1 MSLSQRVVKRPILIV
16 VLFALVLIVAIYSL
30 SSVALALIPD
40 VTVPMVM
47 VNTTYTGASPEVVEK
62 TVTQTLESSL
72 AKVQGVT
79 KLTSTSS
86 DGSSAI
92 TLRFNYG
99 ADIDKKA
106 NDIRDKIDAVRDYL
120 PDGANSPTVTKIDP
134 NSMPIIKIAI
144 KGEGGRSAEELK
156 KIGEDTI
163 QAQLEQSEGVS
174 SASVT
179 GGRTEI
185 VRVDAS
191 QERLEAYGLTL
202 QTIASA
208 LASQNIELGAGKI
221 IEGTTEYA
229 VRTTGAFANIG
240 DNIGEAV
247 VATRNGVPIRLGD
260 IAKVSDGYDDVKS
273 AVYVNGQP
281 GVYISVFKQTGSNT
295 VSVASGVKK
304 KLKSIEEILP
314 SDVKLEVI
322 DDSSLQVSSTVYD
335 LIKAIIEG
343 AVLTMIFVFLFL
355 RSFKSTIIIA
365 IAMPISVLA
374 TVLALYFAGF
384 SLNMMTMAGL
394 LVSIGNITDSSIVIL
409 DNTFKYR
416 ERGAKPDVAAMLG
429 SQEMMVAITAG
440 ILASLS
446 VFLPILLFAN
456 QLGMM
461 GIIFKP
467 MIFTIIISHIVS
479 WLVAVFLVP
488 VLASHFL
495 PLTTR
500 KEKPLKNPVVI
511 ALDRAIGGAIDGIT
525 QGYRWLLVATLKHRL
540 TTIAVVVALLAGSLF
555 YFMPRLTIIFSPAM
569 SSSSVTLSVE
579 MPLGTTFAAT
589 EKVVNE
595 LSDAAMKE
603 LVDITNVIGT
613 TGSSGG
619 WTSTSASNKGTVTVT
634 LEEGKYGIDNFNAVQ
649 NTLRSHFK
657 DYPSAIFSFSSGNRM
672 QENSDI
678 DMTLS
683 SSNYAGLSK
692 TGKDILAL
700 IKAEVPEV
708 LEPTS
713 DSKEGL
719 PQVEVTI
726 DRQKAYA
733 FGISVNAIA
742 TEIRDAV
749 KGYAATTYQKGGDQ
763 LDVTVRLRE
772 EDRQKIVDLN
782 KIFVL
787 GSSGQKVP
795 ISNIAELKKGVGPVE
810 LHRTTQQRSIE
821 ITGSLA
827 PGNQA
832 NVVEA
837 KIKSLIKAKLTIPS
851 DVYVNFQGSWSEVM
865 KMASVFGLI
874 IVLCL
879 LLVFCVMAGQY
890 ESFKDPLINMFTIP
904 LMLIGVLAAYSL
916 MGQTLSMYTLVGIV
930 MLIGIV
936 VNNGILL
943 VDYTNLLRGRGMG
956 LMEACIQ
963 GGASRF
969 RPVVMTAG
977 ATILGAVPMAFF
989 ASGSSSMTQPIGL
1002 AVVGG
1007 LTSAT
1012 FITLLLIP
1020 VVYYL
1025 INKRQAKKEGSL

>member
-16 VLFALVLIVAIYSL
+16 VLFALVLIVALYSL

-40 VTVPMVM
+40 VTLPMVM
-47 VNTTYTGASPEVVEK
+47 VNTTYTGSSPEVVEK

-72 AKVQGVT
+72 ARVQGVT

-92 TLRFNYG
+92 IMKFSYG

-106 NDIRDKIDAVRDYL
+106 NDIRDKIDAVRDFL
-120 PDGANSPTVTKIDP
+120 PAGANSPTVTKIDP
-134 NSMPIIKIAI
+134 NSMPILKIAI
-144 KGEGGRSAEELK
+144 KGERSAEELK

-174 SASVT
+174 SAAVT

-202 QTIASA
+202 QSLASA

-221 IEGTTEYA
+221 LEGTTEYA

-260 IAKVSDGYDDVKS
+260 VAKVSDGYADVES

-281 GVYISVFKQTGSNT
+281 GVYISVYKQTGSNT
-295 VSVASGVKK
+295 VTVASGVKM

-322 DDSSLQVSSTVYD
+322 DDSSTQVSSTVYD

-355 RSFKSTIIIA
+355 RSVKSTIIIA
-365 IAMPISVLA
+365 IAMPISVLG
-374 TVLALYFAGF
+374 TILALYFAGL

-394 LVSIGNITDSSIVIL
+394 LVSIGNIVDSSIVIL

-416 ERGAKPDVAAMLG
+416 ERGAKPDVAAVLG

-461 GIIFKP
+461 GIVFKP
-467 MIFTIIISHIVS
+467 MIFTIVISHIVS

-500 KEKPLKNPVVI
+500 EERPLRNPVII
-511 ALDRAIGGAIDGIT
+511 ALDRAIGGAIDAIT
-525 QGYRWLLVATLKHRL
+525 KGYRWLLVATLKHRL
-540 TTIAVVVALLAGSLF
+540 TTIAVVAALLAGSLF
-555 YFMPRLTIIFSPAM
+555 YFVPRLTIIFSPAM

-579 MPLGTTFAAT
+579 MPLGTTFTAT
-589 EKVVNE
+589 QKVVNE

-619 WTSTSASNKGTVTVT
+619 WSSTSSSNKGSVTVT
-634 LEEGKYGIDNFNAVQ
+634 LEEGKYGIGNFNAVQ
-649 NTLRSHFK
+649 NALRAHFK
-657 DYPSAIFSFSSGNRM
+657 DYPSAIFSFTSGNRM

-678 DMTLS
+678 DITLS

-700 IKAEVPEV
+700 IKAEAPEV

-719 PQVEVTI
+719 PQVEVAI

-733 FGISVNAIA
+733 FGISVSAIA

-772 EDRQKIVDLN
+772 EDRRKIIDLN

-832 NVVEA
+832 NIVEA
-837 KIKSLIKAKLTIPS
+837 RIKELIKAKLTIPS
-851 DVYVNFQGSWSEVM
+851 DVYVRYQGSWAEVM
-865 KMASVFGLI
+865 AMASVFGLI

-963 GGASRF
+963 GGVSRF

-989 ASGSSSMTQPIGL
+989 ATGSSSMTQPIGL

-1025 INKRQAKKEGSL
+1025 INKRQAKKEGLL

>member
-1 MSLSQRVVKRPILIV
+1 MSLAQRVVKRPILIV
-16 VLFALVLIVAIYSL
+16 VLFALILIVALYSL

-40 VTVPMVM
+40 VSLPMVM

-62 TVTQTLESSL
+62 TVTKTLEGSL

-92 TLRFNYG
+92 TLKFNYG
-99 ADIDKKA
+99 TDIDKKT
-106 NDIRDKIDAVRDYL
+106 NDIRDKIDAVRNYL
-120 PDGANSPTVTKIDP
+120 PTESDSPTVQKIDP
-134 NSMPIIKIAI
+134 NSMPIMKIAI
-144 KGEGGRSAEELK
+144 KGGRSAEELK

-163 QAQLEQSEGVS
+163 QAQLEGIEGVS
-174 SASVT
+174 TASVT

-191 QERLEAYGLTL
+191 QERLDAYGLTL
-202 QTIASA
+202 QSLGSA
-208 LASQNIELGAGKI
+208 LAAQNIELGAGKI

-247 VATRNGVPIRLGD
+247 VATRNGVPIRLSD
-260 IAKVSDGYDDVKS
+260 VAAVSDGYYDIES
-273 AVYVNGQP
+273 AVYANGEQ
-281 GVYISVFKQTGSNT
+281 GVYISVYKQTGSNT
-295 VSVASGVKK
+295 VNVANGVKK
-304 KLKSIEEILP
+304 KLTSIKEIMP
-314 SDVKLEVI
+314 ADVKLEII

-365 IAMPISVLA
+365 IAMPIAVLA
-374 TVLALYFAGF
+374 TVLALYFAGL

-394 LVSIGNITDSSIVIL
+394 LVSIGNIVDSSIVIL

-416 ERGAKPDVAAMLG
+416 ERGAKPDVAAVLG

-467 MIFTIIISHIVS
+467 MIFTVVISHIVS
-479 WLVAVFLVP
+479 WFVAVFLVP

-500 KEKPLKNPVVI
+500 AEKPLKNPVI
-511 ALDRAIGGAIDGIT
+511 LALDRAIGGAIDGIT
-525 QGYRWLLVATLKHRL
+525 KGYRWLLVAALKHRL
-540 TTIAVVVALLAGSLF
+540 ATIAVVVALLAGSLF
-555 YFMPRLTIIFSPAM
+555 YFMPRLTIVFSPSM
-569 SSSSVTLSVE
+569 SSSSVTLSIE

-595 LSDAAMKE
+595 LSDTAKKE
-603 LVDITNVIGT
+603 LKDITNVIGT
-613 TGSSGG
+613 TGSGGG
-619 WTSTSASNKGTVTVT
+619 WSSTSASNKGSVTVT
-634 LEEGKYGIDNFNAVQ
+634 LEEGKYSIDNYNIIQNA
-649 NTLRSHFK
+649 LRSHFK
-657 DYPSAIFSFSSGNRM
+657 DYPSATFSFSSGNRM

-678 DMTLS
+678 DITLS
-683 SSNYAGLSK
+683 SSNYTGLSK
-692 TGKDILAL
+692 AGKDILAL

-713 DSKEGL
+713 DSVDGL
-719 PQVEVTI
+719 PQVEVAI

-733 FGISVNAIA
+733 FGISVSTIA

-749 KGYAATTYQKGGDQ
+749 KGYAYTTYQKGGDQ
-763 LDVTVRLRE
+763 LDVKVRLRE

-795 ISNIAELKKGVGPVE
+795 LSNIAELKKGVGPVE
-810 LHRTTQQRSIE
+810 LHRTTQQRSVE
-821 ITGSLA
+821 LTGSLA
-827 PGNQA
+827 PGHQA
-832 NVVEA
+832 NIVEA

-851 DVYVNFQGSWSEVM
+851 DVYVNFQGSWAEVM
-865 KMASVFGLI
+865 EMAGVFGVI
-874 IVLCL
+874 IILAL

-904 LMLIGVLAAYSL
+904 LMVVGVLAAYVL
-916 MGQTLSMYTLVGIV
+916 KGQNISMFTLVGIV

-969 RPVVMTAG
+969 RPVIMTAG

-989 ASGSSSMTQPIGL
+989 ESGSSSMTQPIGL
-1002 AVVGG
+1002 AVIGG

-1025 INKRQAKKEGSL
+1025 INRRQAKKEGRL

>member
-1 MSLSQRVVKRPILIV
+1 
-16 VLFALVLIVAIYSL
+16 
-30 SSVALALIPD
+30 
-40 VTVPMVM
+40 
-47 VNTTYTGASPEVVEK
+47 
-62 TVTQTLESSL
+62 
-72 AKVQGVT
+72 VT

-92 TLRFNYG
+92 TLQFNYG
-99 ADIDKKA
+99 TDIDKKT
-106 NDIRDKIDAVRDYL
+106 NDIRDKIDAVRNYL
-120 PDGANSPTVTKIDP
+120 PSESDSPTVQKIDP
-134 NSMPIIKIAI
+134 NSMPIMKIAI
-144 KGEGGRSAEELK
+144 KGVRSAEELK

-163 QAQLEQSEGVS
+163 QAQLEGIEGVS
-174 SASVT
+174 TASVT

-191 QERLEAYGLTL
+191 RERLEAYGLTL
-202 QTIASA
+202 QSLGSA
-208 LASQNIELGAGKI
+208 LAAQNIELGAGKI
-221 IEGTTEYA
+221 TEGTTEYA

-247 VATRNGVPIRLGD
+247 VATRNGVPIRLSD
-260 IAKVSDGYDDVKS
+260 VASVSDGYYDVES
-273 AVYVNGQP
+273 TVYVNGEQ
-281 GVYISVFKQTGSNT
+281 GVYLSVFKQTGSNT
-295 VSVASGVKK
+295 VNVANGVKK
-304 KLKSIEEILP
+304 KLKSIKEIVP
-314 SDVKLEVI
+314 SDVKLEII
-322 DDSSLQVSSTVYD
+322 DDSSTQVSSTVYD
-335 LIKAIIEG
+335 LIKAIVEG

-374 TVLALYFAGF
+374 TVLALYFAGL

-394 LVSIGNITDSSIVIL
+394 LVSIGNIVDSSIVIL

-416 ERGAKPDVAAMLG
+416 ERGAKPDVAAVLG
-429 SQEMMVAITAG
+429 SQEMIVAITAG

-456 QLGMM
+456 QLGIM
-461 GIIFKP
+461 GIFFKP
-467 MIFTIIISHIVS
+467 MIFTVVISHVVS
-479 WLVAVFLVP
+479 WFVAVFLVP

-500 KEKPLKNPVVI
+500 AEKPLKNPVII

-525 QGYRWLLVATLKHRL
+525 KGYRWLLVATLKHRL

-555 YFMPRLTIIFSPAM
+555 YFFPRLTIVFSPSM

-579 MPLGTTFAAT
+579 MPLGTTFSAT
-589 EKVVNE
+589 EKVVKE
-595 LSDAAMKE
+595 LSDTAKKE

-613 TGSSGG
+613 TGSSGNA
-619 WTSTSASNKGTVTVT
+619 WTTSSASNKGSVTVT
-634 LEEGKYGIDNFNAVQ
+634 LEEGKYSIENYNIVQ
-649 NTLRSHFK
+649 NALRKHFK
-657 DYPSAIFSFSSGNRM
+657 DYPSAIFSFSSGNRL
-672 QENSDI
+672 QQNSDI
-678 DMTLS
+678 DITLS
-683 SSNYAGLSK
+683 SSNYTGLSK
-692 TGKDILAL
+692 AGKDILAL
-700 IKAEVPEV
+700 IRSEVPEV

-713 DSKEGL
+713 DSVDGL
-719 PQVEVTI
+719 PQVEVAI

-733 FGISVNAIA
+733 FGISVSTIA

-749 KGYAATTYQKGGDQ
+749 KGYAYTSYQKGGDQ
-763 LDVTVRLRE
+763 LDVKVRLRE

-795 ISNIAELKKGVGPVE
+795 LSNFAELKKGVGPVE
-810 LHRTTQQRSIE
+810 LHRTTQQRSVE
-821 ITGSLA
+821 LTGSLA
-827 PGNQA
+827 PGHQA
-832 NVVEA
+832 NLVEA
-837 KIKSLIKAKLTIPS
+837 KIKGLIKAKLTIPS
-851 DVYVNFQGSWSEVM
+851 DVYVNFKGSWSEVM
-865 KMASVFGLI
+865 DMAGVFGVI
-874 IVLCL
+874 IILAL

-904 LMLIGVLAAYSL
+904 LMIVGVLAAYVL
-916 MGQTLSMYTLVGIV
+916 KGQNISMFTLVGVV

-989 ASGSSSMTQPIGL
+989 ESGSSSMTQPIGL
-1002 AVVGG
+1002 AVIGG

-1025 INKRQAKKEGSL
+1025 INKRQAKKEGRL

>member
-1 MSLSQRVVKRPILIV
+1 MSLSQRVVKRPILIA
-16 VLFALVLIVAIYSL
+16 VLFALILIVAIYSL

-40 VTVPMVM
+40 VTLPMVM

-62 TVTQTLESSL
+62 TVTKTLESSL

-92 TLRFNYG
+92 TLQFDYG
-99 ADIDKKA
+99 TDIDKKT
-106 NDIRDKIDAVRDYL
+106 NDIRDKIDAVRNYL
-120 PDGANSPTVTKIDP
+120 PTESDSPTVQKIDP
-134 NSMPIIKIAI
+134 NSQAIMKIAI
-144 KGEGGRSAEELK
+144 KGERSAEELK

-163 QAQLEQSEGVS
+163 QAQLEGIEGVS
-174 SASVT
+174 TASVT

-202 QTIASA
+202 QSLGSA
-208 LASQNIELGAGKI
+208 LAAQNIELGAGKI
-221 IEGTTEYA
+221 VEGTTEYA

-247 VATRNGVPIRLGD
+247 VATRNGVPIRLSD
-260 IAKVSDGYDDVKS
+260 VASVSDGYYDIES
-273 AVYVNGQP
+273 AVYVNGEQ
-281 GVYISVFKQTGSNT
+281 GVYISVYKQTGSNT
-295 VSVASGVKK
+295 VNVANGVKK
-304 KLKSIEEILP
+304 KLKSIKEIMP
-314 SDVKLEVI
+314 SDVKLEII
-322 DDSSLQVSSTVYD
+322 DDSSTQVSSTVYD

-374 TVLALYFAGF
+374 TILALYFAGL

-394 LVSIGNITDSSIVIL
+394 LVSIGNIVDSSIVIL

-416 ERGAKPDVAAMLG
+416 ERGAKPDVAAVLG
-429 SQEMMVAITAG
+429 SQEMIVAITAG

-456 QLGMM
+456 QLGIM
-461 GIIFKP
+461 GIFFKP
-467 MIFTIIISHIVS
+467 MIFTVVISHIVS
-479 WLVAVFLVP
+479 WFVAVFLVP

-500 KEKPLKNPVVI
+500 AEKPLKNPVML
-511 ALDRAIGGAIDGIT
+511 ALDKAIGGAIDGIT
-525 QGYRWLLVATLKHRL
+525 KGYRWLLVATLKHRL
-540 TTIAVVVALLAGSLF
+540 TTIAVVVALVAGSLF
-555 YFMPRLTIIFSPAM
+555 YFFPRLTIVFSPSM
-569 SSSSVTLSVE
+569 SSSSVTLIIE
-579 MPLGTTFAAT
+579 MPLGTTFSAT
-589 EKVVNE
+589 EKVVKE
-595 LSDAAMKE
+595 ISDAARKE
-603 LVDITNVIGT
+603 LVDISNVIGT
-613 TGSSGG
+613 TGSNGSA
-619 WTSTSASNKGTVTVT
+619 WSTSSASNKGSVTVT
-634 LEEGKYGIDNFNAVQ
+634 LVEGKYSIDNYNIIQNA
-649 NTLRSHFK
+649 LRSHFK
-657 DYPSAIFSFSSGNRM
+657 DYPSATFSFSSGNRL
-672 QENSDI
+672 QQNSDI
-678 DMTLS
+678 DITLS
-683 SSNYAGLSK
+683 SSNYTGLSK
-692 TGKDILAL
+692 AGKDILAL
-700 IKAEVPEV
+700 IRAEVPEV

-713 DSKEGL
+713 DSVDGL
-719 PQVEVTI
+719 PQVEVAI
-726 DRQKAYA
+726 DRQKTYA
-733 FGISVNAIA
+733 FGISVSTIA

-749 KGYAATTYQKGGDQ
+749 KGYAYTTYQKGGDQ
-763 LDVTVRLRE
+763 LDVTVRLQE
-772 EDRQKIVDLN
+772 SDRQKILDLN

-795 ISNIAELKKGVGPVE
+795 LSNFAELKKGVGPVE
-810 LHRTTQQRSIE
+810 LHRTTQQRSVE
-821 ITGSLA
+821 LTGSLA
-827 PGNQA
+827 PGHQA

-837 KIKSLIKAKLTIPS
+837 KIKSLIKAKLSIPS
-851 DVYVNFQGSWSEVM
+851 DVYVSYQGSWAEVM
-865 KMASVFGLI
+865 EMASVFGVI
-874 IVLCL
+874 IILAL

-904 LMLIGVLAAYSL
+904 LMVVGVLAAYVL
-916 MGQTLSMYTLVGIV
+916 KGQNISMFTLVGVV

-943 VDYTNLLRGRGMG
+943 VDYMNLLRGRGMG

-989 ASGSSSMTQPIGL
+989 ESGSSSMTQPIGL
-1002 AVVGG
+1002 AVIGG

-1025 INKRQAKKEGSL
+1025 INKRQAKKEGRL

>member
-1 MSLSQRVVKRPILIV
+1 MSLSQRVVKRPILIL
-16 VLFALVLIVAIYSL
+16 VLFALVLIVALYSL

-40 VTVPMVM
+40 VSLPMVM

-62 TVTQTLESSL
+62 TVTKTLEGSL

-92 TLRFNYG
+92 TLKFNYG
-99 ADIDKKA
+99 TDIDKKT
-106 NDIRDKIDAVRDYL
+106 NDIRDKIDAVRDSL
-120 PDGANSPTVTKIDP
+120 PTESDSPTVQKIDP
-134 NSMPIIKIAI
+134 NSQAIMKIAI
-144 KGEGGRSAEELK
+144 KGERSAEELK

-163 QAQLEQSEGVS
+163 QAQLEGIEGVS
-174 SASVT
+174 TASVT

-202 QTIASA
+202 QSLGSA
-208 LASQNIELGAGKI
+208 LAAQNIELGAGKI
-221 IEGTTEYA
+221 TEGTTEYA
-229 VRTTGAFANIG
+229 VRTTGAFANIS

-247 VATRNGVPIRLGD
+247 VATRNGIPIRLSD
-260 IAKVSDGYDDVKS
+260 VASVSDGYYDVES
-273 AVYVNGQP
+273 TVYVNGEQ
-281 GVYISVFKQTGSNT
+281 GVYVSVYKQTGSNT
-295 VSVASGVKK
+295 VNVANGVKK
-304 KLKSIEEILP
+304 KLKSIKEIMP
-314 SDVKLEVI
+314 SDVKLEII
-322 DDSSLQVSSTVYD
+322 DDSSTQVSSTVYD
-335 LIKAIIEG
+335 LVKAIIEG
-343 AVLTMIFVFLFL
+343 AVLTMVFVFLFL

-374 TVLALYFAGF
+374 TVLALYFAGL

-394 LVSIGNITDSSIVIL
+394 LVSIGNIVDSSIVIL

-416 ERGAKPDVAAMLG
+416 ERGAKPDVAAVLG
-429 SQEMMVAITAG
+429 SQEMIVAITAG

-456 QLGMM
+456 QLGIM
-461 GIIFKP
+461 GIFFKP
-467 MIFTIIISHIVS
+467 MIFTVVISHIVS
-479 WLVAVFLVP
+479 WFVAVFLVP

-500 KEKPLKNPVVI
+500 AEKPLKNPVII
-511 ALDRAIGGAIDGIT
+511 ALDRGIGGVIDGIT
-525 QGYRWLLVATLKHRL
+525 KGYRWLLVATLKHRL
-540 TTIAVVVALLAGSLF
+540 TTIAVVVVLLAGSLF
-555 YFMPRLTIIFSPAM
+555 YFFPRLTIVFSPSM
-569 SSSSVTLSVE
+569 SSSSVTLSIE
-579 MPLGTTFAAT
+579 MPLGTTFSAT

-595 LSDAAMKE
+595 LSDTAKKE

-613 TGSSGG
+613 TGSNGSA
-619 WTSTSASNKGTVTVT
+619 WSASSASNKGSVTVT
-634 LEEGKYGIDNFNAVQ
+634 LEEGKYSIDNFNTIQ
-649 NTLRSHFK
+649 NALRSHFK
-657 DYPSAIFSFSSGNRM
+657 DYPSAIFSFSSGNRL
-672 QENSDI
+672 QQNSDI
-678 DMTLS
+678 DITLS
-683 SSNYAGLSK
+683 SSNYTGLSK
-692 TGKDILAL
+692 AGKDILAL
-700 IKAEVPEV
+700 IRADVPEV

-713 DSKEGL
+713 DSVEGL
-719 PQVEVTI
+719 PQVEIAI

-733 FGISVNAIA
+733 FGISVSTIA

-749 KGYAATTYQKGGDQ
+749 KGYAYTTYQKGGDQ
-763 LDVTVRLRE
+763 LDVKVRLRE
-772 EDRQKIVDLN
+772 EDRRKIIDLN

-787 GSSGQKVP
+787 GLSGQKVP
-795 ISNIAELKKGVGPVE
+795 LSNFAELKKGVGPVE
-810 LHRTTQQRSIE
+810 LHRTTQQRSVE
-821 ITGSLA
+821 LTGSLA
-827 PGNQA
+827 PGHQA

-837 KIKSLIKAKLTIPS
+837 KIKSLIKAKLSIPS
-851 DVYVNFQGSWSEVM
+851 DVYVSFQGSWSEVM
-865 KMASVFGLI
+865 EMAGVFGVI
-874 IVLCL
+874 IILAL

-904 LMLIGVLAAYSL
+904 LMVVGVLAAYVL
-916 MGQTLSMYTLVGIV
+916 KGQNISMFTLVGVV

-969 RPVVMTAG
+969 RPVIMTAG

-989 ASGSSSMTQPIGL
+989 ESGSSSMTQPIGL
-1002 AVVGG
+1002 AIIGG

-1025 INKRQAKKEGSL
+1025 INKRQAKKEGRL

>member
-1 MSLSQRVVKRPILIV
+1 MSLAQRVVKRPILII
-16 VLFALVLIVAIYSL
+16 VLFALILIVALYSL

-40 VTVPMVM
+40 VSLPMVM

-62 TVTQTLESSL
+62 TVTKTLEGSL

-92 TLRFNYG
+92 TLQFNYG
-99 ADIDKKA
+99 TDIDKKT
-106 NDIRDKIDAVRDYL
+106 NDIRDKIDAVRNYL
-120 PDGANSPTVTKIDP
+120 PSESDSPTVQKIDP
-134 NSMPIIKIAI
+134 NSMPIMKIAI
-144 KGEGGRSAEELK
+144 KGVRSAEELK

-163 QAQLEQSEGVS
+163 QAQLEGIEGVS
-174 SASVT
+174 TASVT

-191 QERLEAYGLTL
+191 RERLEAYGLTL
-202 QTIASA
+202 QSLGSA
-208 LASQNIELGAGKI
+208 LAAQNIELGAGKI
-221 IEGTTEYA
+221 TEGTTEYA

-247 VATRNGVPIRLGD
+247 VATRNGVPIRLSD
-260 IAKVSDGYDDVKS
+260 VASVSDGYYDVES
-273 AVYVNGQP
+273 TVYVNGEQ

-295 VSVASGVKK
+295 VNVANGVKK
-304 KLKSIEEILP
+304 KLKSIKEIVP
-314 SDVKLEVI
+314 SDVKLEII
-322 DDSSLQVSSTVYD
+322 DDSSTQVSSTVYD
-335 LIKAIIEG
+335 LIKAIVEG

-374 TVLALYFAGF
+374 TVLALYFAGL

-394 LVSIGNITDSSIVIL
+394 LVSIGNIVDSSIVIL

-416 ERGAKPDVAAMLG
+416 ERGAKPDVAAVLG
-429 SQEMMVAITAG
+429 SQEMIVAITAG

-456 QLGMM
+456 QLGIM
-461 GIIFKP
+461 GIFFKP
-467 MIFTIIISHIVS
+467 MIFTVVISHVVS
-479 WLVAVFLVP
+479 WFVAVFLVP

-500 KEKPLKNPVVI
+500 AEKPLKNPVII

-525 QGYRWLLVATLKHRL
+525 KGYRWLLVATLKHRL

-555 YFMPRLTIIFSPAM
+555 YFFPRLTIVFSPSM

-579 MPLGTTFAAT
+579 MPLGTTFSAT
-589 EKVVNE
+589 EKVVKE
-595 LSDAAMKE
+595 LSDTAKKE

-613 TGSSGG
+613 TGSSGNA
-619 WTSTSASNKGTVTVT
+619 WTTSSASNKGSVTVT
-634 LEEGKYGIDNFNAVQ
+634 LEEGKYSIENYNIVQ
-649 NTLRSHFK
+649 NALRKHFK
-657 DYPSAIFSFSSGNRM
+657 DYPSAIFSFSSGNRL
-672 QENSDI
+672 QQNSDI
-678 DMTLS
+678 DITLS
-683 SSNYAGLSK
+683 SSNYTGLSK
-692 TGKDILAL
+692 AGKDILAL
-700 IKAEVPEV
+700 IRSEVPEV

-713 DSKEGL
+713 DSVDGL
-719 PQVEVTI
+719 PQVEVAI

-733 FGISVNAIA
+733 FGISVSTIA

-749 KGYAATTYQKGGDQ
+749 KGYAYTSYQKGGDQ
-763 LDVTVRLRE
+763 LDVKVRLRE

-795 ISNIAELKKGVGPVE
+795 LSNFAELKKGVGPVE
-810 LHRTTQQRSIE
+810 LHRTTQQRSVE
-821 ITGSLA
+821 LTGSLA
-827 PGNQA
+827 PGHQA
-832 NVVEA
+832 NLVEA
-837 KIKSLIKAKLTIPS
+837 KIKGLIKAKLTIPS
-851 DVYVNFQGSWSEVM
+851 DVYVNFKGSWSEVM
-865 KMASVFGLI
+865 DMAGVFGVI
-874 IVLCL
+874 IILAL

-904 LMLIGVLAAYSL
+904 LMIVGVLAAYVL
-916 MGQTLSMYTLVGIV
+916 KGQNISMFTLVGVV

-989 ASGSSSMTQPIGL
+989 ESGSSSMTQPIGL
-1002 AVVGG
+1002 AVIGG

-1025 INKRQAKKEGSL
+1025 INKRQAKKEGRL

>member
-1 MSLSQRVVKRPILIV
+1 MSLAQRVVKRPILII
-16 VLFALVLIVAIYSL
+16 VLFALILIVALYSL

-40 VTVPMVM
+40 VSLPMVM

-62 TVTQTLESSL
+62 TVTKTLEGSL

-92 TLRFNYG
+92 TLQFNYG
-99 ADIDKKA
+99 TDIDKKT
-106 NDIRDKIDAVRDYL
+106 NDIRDKIDAVRNYL
-120 PDGANSPTVTKIDP
+120 PSESDSPTVQKIDP
-134 NSMPIIKIAI
+134 NSMPIMKIAI
-144 KGEGGRSAEELK
+144 KGVRSAEELK

-163 QAQLEQSEGVS
+163 QAQLEGIEGVS
-174 SASVT
+174 TASVT

-191 QERLEAYGLTL
+191 RERLEAYGLTL
-202 QTIASA
+202 QSLGSA
-208 LASQNIELGAGKI
+208 LAAQNIELGAGKI
-221 IEGTTEYA
+221 TEGTTEYA

-247 VATRNGVPIRLGD
+247 VATRNGVPIRLSD
-260 IAKVSDGYDDVKS
+260 VASVSDGYYDVES
-273 AVYVNGQP
+273 TVYVNGEQ
-281 GVYISVFKQTGSNT
+281 GVYLSVFKQTGSNT
-295 VSVASGVKK
+295 VNVANGVKK
-304 KLKSIEEILP
+304 KLKSIKEIVP
-314 SDVKLEVI
+314 SDVKLEII
-322 DDSSLQVSSTVYD
+322 DDSSTQVSSTVYD
-335 LIKAIIEG
+335 LIKAIVEG

-374 TVLALYFAGF
+374 TVLALYFAGL

-394 LVSIGNITDSSIVIL
+394 LVSIGNIVDSSIVIL

-416 ERGAKPDVAAMLG
+416 ERGAKPDVAAVLG
-429 SQEMMVAITAG
+429 SQEMIVAITAG

-456 QLGMM
+456 QLGIM
-461 GIIFKP
+461 GIFFKP
-467 MIFTIIISHIVS
+467 MIFTVVISHVVS
-479 WLVAVFLVP
+479 WFVAVFLVP

-500 KEKPLKNPVVI
+500 AEKPLKNPVII

-525 QGYRWLLVATLKHRL
+525 KGYRWLLVATLKHRL

-555 YFMPRLTIIFSPAM
+555 YFFPRLTIVFSPSM

-579 MPLGTTFAAT
+579 MPLGTTFSAT
-589 EKVVNE
+589 EKVVKE
-595 LSDAAMKE
+595 LSDTAKKE

-613 TGSSGG
+613 TGSSGNA
-619 WTSTSASNKGTVTVT
+619 WTTSSASNKGSVTVT
-634 LEEGKYGIDNFNAVQ
+634 LEEGKYSIENYNIVQ
-649 NTLRSHFK
+649 NALRKHFK
-657 DYPSAIFSFSSGNRM
+657 DYPSAIFSFSSGNRL
-672 QENSDI
+672 QQNSDI
-678 DMTLS
+678 DITLS
-683 SSNYAGLSK
+683 SSNYTGLSK
-692 TGKDILAL
+692 AGKDILAL
-700 IKAEVPEV
+700 IRSEVPEV

-713 DSKEGL
+713 DSVDGL
-719 PQVEVTI
+719 PQVEVAI

-733 FGISVNAIA
+733 FGISVSTIA

-749 KGYAATTYQKGGDQ
+749 KGYAYTSYQKGGDQ
-763 LDVTVRLRE
+763 LDVKVRLRE

-795 ISNIAELKKGVGPVE
+795 LSNFAELKKGVGPVE
-810 LHRTTQQRSIE
+810 LHRTTQQRSVE
-821 ITGSLA
+821 LTGSLA
-827 PGNQA
+827 PGHQA
-832 NVVEA
+832 NLVEA
-837 KIKSLIKAKLTIPS
+837 KIKGLIKAKLTIPS
-851 DVYVNFQGSWSEVM
+851 DVYVNFKGSWSEVM
-865 KMASVFGLI
+865 DMAGVFGVI
-874 IVLCL
+874 IILAL

-904 LMLIGVLAAYSL
+904 LMIVGVLAAYVL
-916 MGQTLSMYTLVGIV
+916 KGQNISMFTLVGVV

-989 ASGSSSMTQPIGL
+989 ESGSSSMTQPIGL
-1002 AVVGG
+1002 AVIGG

-1025 INKRQAKKEGSL
+1025 INKRQAKKEGRL